1 MSADGVA
8 ILGGGLAGLS
18 ASLHCGAPVYEA
30 DDTPG
35 GVALSDTVEGFT
47 FDRGIHVLQTQNQAI
62 LELLQEL
69 GIEFRVIPRNA
80 FIYSHGTYTPYPFQ
94 INTAGLPLGLRAQCV
109 WHFLRRRRH
118 GPPTNYEEW
127 MCRNLGDGFAR
138 IFLIPYSEKFWTI
151 HPREMT
157 YEWAGSRVPQPSV
170 RQVLR
175 GAVWS
180 KQTQIGANA
189 VFRYPKNGQGY
200 GAIADA
206 LRKRAGVLHLGHR
219 AVAIDN
225 NSRCVTFSNGVTVHY
240 EVLINTI
247 PLPDLVRL
255 CPDAP
260 DSVRVAASQLW
271 TNSILL
277 VNLGIGRPHISDRHW
292 VHFPE
297 SDVPFFRISY
307 PHNFGPELAPEGC
320 SSLSAE
326 VAFSPH
332 RPLDRSTIAQNVIAN
347 LVRTKALGKHDPITV
362 QTTREIKY
370 AYCAYDKRRTAAA
383 RVVLQWLRSKNIV
396 SCGRYGLWTYFWSDE
411 AILSGK
417 KAAEIARSGKSA
429 ACEEMPSGG

>member
-1 MSADGVA
+1 MSANGVA

-30 DDTPG
+30 DDRAG
-35 GVALSDTVEGFT
+35 GVALSDTIEGFT

-62 LELLQEL
+62 LDLLQEL
-69 GIEFRVIPRNA
+69 GVEFRLIPRNA

-109 WHFLRRRRH
+109 WHFLRRGRH

-127 MCRNLGDGFAR
+127 ICRNLGDGFAR
-138 IFLIPYSEKFWTI
+138 TFLIPYSEKFWTI
-151 HPREMT
+151 HPRDMT
-157 YEWAGSRVPQPSV
+157 YEWAGSRVPQPSI

-189 VFRYPKNGQGY
+189 VFRYPKSGKGY
-200 GAIADA
+200 GAITNA
-206 LRKRAGVLHLGHR
+206 LRKRASRLHLGHR
-219 AVAIDN
+219 AVALDTN
-225 NSRCVTFSNGVTVHY
+225 FRCITFSNGTKVHY
-240 EVLINTI
+240 DVLINTI
-247 PLPDLVRL
+247 PLPDLVAL

-260 DSVRVAASQLW
+260 ESVRAAAAQLW
-271 TNSILL
+271 TNSILV
-277 VNLGIGRPHISDRHW
+277 VNLGVGRANLSDRHW

-297 SDVPFFRISY
+297 RHIPFFRISY
-307 PHNFGPELAPEGC
+307 PHNFGPELAPAGC
-320 SSLSAE
+320 SSVSAE
-326 VAFSPH
+326 VSFSRH
-332 RPLDRSTIAQNVIAN
+332 RPLDRGSIVREVIEN
-347 LVRTKALGKHDPITV
+347 LIRARALGKDDPIVV
-362 QTTREIKY
+362 QTTHEIKY
-370 AYCAYDKRRTAAA
+370 AYCAYDKQRTAAA

-417 KAAEIARSGKSA
+417 KAAETVRSGNASD
-429 ACEEMPSGG
+429 EMANVG